1 MLPVRNPLKN
11 GLRVKS
17 CNKMHMLTLI
27 QRKPLSILISD
38 KADFRGKNINE
49 KGKNFILI
57 MESTIQENIAILS
70 VYAPNYKI

>member
-1 MLPVRNPLKN
+1 
-11 GLRVKS
+11 
-17 CNKMHMLTLI
+17 MHMLTLI

-49 KGKNFILI
+49 RGKNFILI

-70 VYAPNYKI
+70 VYAPNYKIWIKMKQTLMVLQEKKIVNP